1 MNSYI
6 VRAVGMNRGA
16 KRIYLDGPI
25 LSRSPFV
32 PGAAFSIEACPEK
45 MTLTLIRC
53 DSGSRVVS
61 RKKRPGRSDVVPVID
76 INSNA
81 LLSMLG
87 AVSVVRIVIAANA
100 ITISPLASELARLS
114 RLDRLR
120 LAVNAGRL
128 SVGSI
133 AHGIGVMSYTAHEG
147 LKRANLDAEL
157 QVAVEIDSDWIGQA
171 IEHNPVWNSSTVAVA
186 SPMQEFAQDRA
197 AHSFR
202 PHLVELGIPCSGASR
217 AGKAKR
223 GHKRME
229 AHPEVG
235 ALVVPALMLLQ
246 AWQPA
251 CIALENVPSYANE
264 ASADLL
270 RSVLADMGYVVHEV
284 TLEAT
289 AFGELERRSRWFLIA
304 VTKGIEFDTH
314 AIVADVTTR
323 YRKVRYVSE
332 ILEPVPDDSPMWST
346 FDYLNVKAAR
356 DTAKG
361 SGFALQTVEVSD
373 IEVPTLRK
381 GYQKAGSTDP
391 LLAHPSKPGLKRKFS
406 VIEHARLKG
415 QPEQLVTGMGLVDGH
430 AALGQS
436 VCAEPVARLFEEL
449 GRAIRRWAT
458 KPEDREV
465 RGLRYSVATAT
476 G

>member
-1 MNSYI
+1 MLRTHS
-6 VRAVGMNRGA
+6 
-16 KRIYLDGPI
+16 GP
-25 LSRSPFV
+25 
-32 PGAAFSIEACPEK
+32 
-45 MTLTLIRC
+45 T
-53 DSGSRVVS
+53 
-61 RKKRPGRSDVVPVID
+61 
-76 INSNA
+76 
-81 LLSMLG
+81 
-87 AVSVVRIVIAANA
+87 
-100 ITISPLASELARLS
+100 
-114 RLDRLR
+114 
-120 LAVNAGRL
+120 
-128 SVGSI
+128 
-133 AHGIGVMSYTAHEG
+133 
-147 LKRANLDAEL
+147 
-157 QVAVEIDSDWIGQA
+157 W
-171 IEHNPVWNSSTVAVA
+171 SSLE
-186 SPMQEFAQDRA
+186 S
-197 AHSFR
+197 
-202 PHLVELGIPCSGASR
+202 PCSGASR

-270 RSVLADMGYVVHEV
+270 RSVLADMAYVVHEV

-289 AFGELERRSRWFLIA
+289 AFGELERRLRWFLIA
-304 VTKGIEFDTH
+304 VTKGIEFD
-314 AIVADVTTR
+314 ANAVVADVATR

-332 ILEPVPDDSPMWST
+332 ILEPIPDDSPMWST
-346 FDYLNVKAAR
+346 FDYLDVKAAR

-361 SGFALQTVEVSD
+361 SGFALQTVEASD

-415 QPEQLVTGMGLVDGH
+415 QPEQLVEGMGLVDGH

-458 KPEDREV
+458 KPDDSEAYS
-465 RGLRYSVATAT
+465 LRYSVATAT

>member
-6 VRAVGMNRGA
+6 VRSIGMNRGA

-25 LSRSPFV
+25 LCRSPFL
-32 PGAAFSIEACPEK
+32 PGAAFSVEACPEK
-45 MTLTLIRC
+45 MTLTLVCC

-61 RKKRPGRSDVVPVID
+61 RKRRPGRSDVVPVID

-81 LLSMLG
+81 LLSALG
-87 AVSVVRIVIAANA
+87 AVSVVRIVISANA
-100 ITISPLASELARLS
+100 ITISPLASELARLA
-114 RLDRLR
+114 RLDSLR
-120 LAVNAGRL
+120 VAVGEGRL

-171 IEHNPVWNSSTVAVA
+171 IEHNPVWTSSTVAVA

-197 AHSFR
+197 SHSFR

-304 VTKGIEFDTH
+304 VTKGIEFDTN
-314 AIVADVTTR
+314 AVVADVAIR

-346 FDYLNVKAAR
+346 FDYLDVKAAR

-391 LLAHPSKPGLKRKFS
+391 LLAHPSRPGLKRRFS

-415 QPEQLVTGMGLVDGH
+415 QPEQLVSGMGLVDGH

-449 GRAIRRWAT
+449 GHAIRRWAT
-458 KPEDREV
+458 KPEDSVV
-465 RGLRYSVATAT
+465 RGLRYSVAMAT